1 MSFEKEIK
9 ILNISV
15 DDAKQKMNAIGA
27 KFIEEKHQKIYT
39 YDLPTI
45 SHRFQEITDQLNKHP
60 GVLIEK
66 SYKQRLKNL
75 FVEIEDLLPDE
86 DITPILHKYNV
97 TSLDQ
102 IVEKLP
108 NIDSICQS
116 PIASK
121 ILRMGINPNK
131 WVRLRRTGNKSTLT
145 VKHVFNKNNN
155 KVQKVGEFEITVS
168 NVEDTDAL
176 LFALGF
182 AKRNVQ
188 EKIRTQYEYKGAEI
202 DIDQWP
208 FLQPYMEIESDDETI
223 YDEIIDKC
231 GYNNKMIV
239 SCNTEELYKKQGMN
253 IKEIPEL
260 IFEKN
265 AV

>member
-15 DDAKQKMNAIGA
+15 DEAKQKLNMIGA
-27 KFIEEKHQKIYT
+27 KFVEEKHQKIYT

-45 SHRFQEITDQLNKHP
+45 SHRFQEIIDQLKKHP

-66 SYKQRLKNL
+66 AYKQRLKNL
-75 FVEIEDLLPDE
+75 FIEIEVLLQDE
-86 DITPILHKYNV
+86 DIVPILNKYDV
-97 TSLDQ
+97 ISLDQ

-108 NIDSICQS
+108 DIDSIGNLS
-116 PIASK
+116 IVSK
-121 ILRMGINPNK
+121 ILNMGINPNK

-145 VKHVFNKNNN
+145 VKHVFNKNNS
-155 KVQKVGEFEITVS
+155 KVQKVGEFEIVVS
-168 NVEDTDAL
+168 NVEDTDML
-176 LFALGF
+176 LSALGF

-188 EKIRTQYEYKGAEI
+188 EKIRTHYEYKGAEI

-208 FLQPYMEIESDDETI
+208 FLEPYIEIESDDETL
-223 YDEIIDKC
+223 YNEIIDKC
-231 GYNNKMIV
+231 NYTNNDIV

-260 IFEKN
+260 LFEKN
-265 AV
+265 II